1 MKCTNC
7 GANLKDDASY
17 CIRCGSKINIDGIS
31 ISNNVNKNRKSL
43 NNYDLDNLLKAYVGN
58 NYNN

>member
-17 CIRCGSKINIDGIS
+17 CIRCGSKINSDGIS
-31 ISNNVNKNRKSL
+31 ISNNVNKNKRKCY
-43 NNYDLDNLLKAYVGN
+43 YD
-58 NYNN
+58 